1 MGASS
6 IPTGMR
12 DMKLQIWQLPLNLG
26 FTSGAQGGIDRR
38 EGAATKEAIVGRER
52 RWVRGLDNR
61 MARRVDQG
69 KFLLRVAA
77 PEHED
82 DGIFSG
88 INGANNGVGKD
99 LPAVAFVGI
108 GLV

>member
-1 MGASS
+1 MGASP

-12 DMKLQIWQLPLNLG
+12 DRKLQIWQLPLNLG
-26 FTSGAQGGIDRR
+26 FASGAQGGIDRR
-38 EGAATKEAIVGRER
+38 EGSATKEAVVGRER
-52 RWVRGLDNR
+52 RRVRGLDDR

-88 INGANNGVGKD
+88 IDGTYNGVGED
-99 LPAVAFVGI
+99 LSAVALVGV
-108 GLV
+108 G